1 MIMTQPTD
9 SKPIIIGEGQ
19 KFEKDI
25 PYYDFIFWK
34 NPNFFLCL
42 EVTYIMVPIPSSLS
56 PGSLTVQVLASL
68 NFFWFL
74 KHTRFVNK

>member
-25 PYYDFIFWK
+25 PYYAFIFWK
-34 NPNFFLCL
+34 NPNF
-42 EVTYIMVPIPSSLS
+42 
-56 PGSLTVQVLASL
+56 
-68 NFFWFL
+68 
-74 KHTRFVNK
+74 NKIQ